1 MEGGSGG
8 DWGKYDKM
16 DREESGRGMDLER
29 RKERD
34 GGRGCSCFPASQGLH
49 RSTEQDIVEWML
61 CVNRH
66 QINGGIQAISTRQK
80 RLNSF

>member
-1 MEGGSGG
+1 
-8 DWGKYDKM
+8 
-16 DREESGRGMDLER
+16 
-29 RKERD
+29 
-34 GGRGCSCFPASQGLH
+34 
-49 RSTEQDIVEWML
+49 ML